1 MLTESFQSIATAA
14 RRLFQNWKALIVLA
28 FLYAGLLVSL
38 YLFVTTR
45 EATSGQVALT
55 LLLTIVSPF
64 LFFLIQT
71 AGACQVRALGP
82 IDLLKESLKSVWKV
96 VTVSLPL
103 IALTILVLYLL
114 GKAQN
119 YTGAATPDLSNLP
132 YQVGPQ
138 NTDTRSLPSST
149 TLLTA
154 IRYLFIGLALPIL
167 AVHLWIAST
176 KDGLLSTIKRS
187 RRIFVGAFAPNSVL
201 IYITGFLAFGLLPYL
216 ILFKTMPANSVWLEF
231 GLFVGRLAVVF
242 VLTLV
247 GWVVTMSALAESA
260 HQFQAEPTSE
270 PLQ

>member
-14 RRLFQNWKALIVLA
+14 RRLLQNWKALIVLA
-28 FLYAGLLVSL
+28 VLYAGLLVSL

-55 LLLTIVSPF
+55 LLLAIVLPF

-71 AGACQVRALGP
+71 AGACQVRELGP
-82 IDLLKESLKSVWKV
+82 IGLLKESLKSVWKV

-103 IALTILVLYLL
+103 IALAILVLYFL

-119 YTGAATPDLSNLP
+119 YIGGASPTVSNVP
-132 YQVGPQ
+132 YQIGPQ
-138 NTDTRSLPSST
+138 NADSRSLSWST
-149 TLLTA
+149 TLLTTT
-154 IRYLFIGLALPIL
+154 RYIFIGLALPIL

-187 RRIFVGAFAPNSVL
+187 RRIFVSAFAPNSVL
-201 IYITGFLAFGLLPYL
+201 IYITGFLAFGVIPYL
-216 ILFKTMPANSVWLEF
+216 ILFKATPANGVWLEF
-231 GLFVGRLAVVF
+231 GLFVGRLTVVF

-247 GWVVTMSALAESA
+247 GWVVTMCALAESA
-260 HQFQAEPTSE
+260 HQFRAESTSE
-270 PLQ
+270 SLQ